1 MFVTSAYFM
10 TVPFCSHGKR
20 ERLFYTEDCCFKF
33 IGELIYVS
41 GYIFVFVCHDAIT
54 LFGCFS

>member
-1 MFVTSAYFM
+1 M
-10 TVPFCSHGKR
+10 TVSWKEKDTC
-20 ERLFYTEDCCFKF
+20 TEDCCFKF

-41 GYIFVFVCHDAIT
+41 GYIFVFVCHDAIII